1 MLNQDVFG
9 PVFPSLPGSITKA
22 SPGWD
27 VQVIDENGNQCERG
41 VLGKVCMKLPT
52 APSHTL
58 TLWGN
63 DQGYIDK
70 YMTEVPGYFNT
81 GDEGMIDE
89 RGYIHIL
96 SRMDDV
102 INVAG
107 HRSSSSTW
115 LGI

>member
-1 MLNQDVFG
+1 
-9 PVFPSLPGSITKA
+9 
-22 SPGWD
+22 
-27 VQVIDENGNQCERG
+27 
-41 VLGKVCMKLPT
+41 MKLPT

-107 HRSSSSTW
+107 HRLDTGR
-115 LGI
+115 LEEPIGKHAEVVENAVVGLDD